1 MILFNPKKYERWHAD
16 ERSKEIVLKTIAFF
30 EGKGL
35 KKIKADDQAGIWYDD
50 FLDFIRQERIFATLL
65 TPAGYGSPESRW
77 DMWRISEY
85 NEVLAFYGLQY
96 WYAWQVTILGLGPI
110 WMGSNEAMKQTAA
123 RLLDEG
129 GIFAFG
135 LSEKEHGADLY
146 ATEMTLFPQEDGT
159 FLARGE
165 KYYIGNGNKAAL
177 VSTFGK
183 VHGTGEYIFFA
194 VKTDHPCYEC
204 VKKIDTSGMRQAYV
218 AHYKLNDYPLT
229 VEDILSRGP
238 LAWESALNTVNIG
251 KFELGFASIG
261 VCTHALYE
269 ALDHTVRR
277 VLYGRPMTDFLH
289 VRTALT
295 EACARLSAMKLC
307 GLRVADYLRC
317 ASVDDRRYLLFNPI
331 VKMKVTSQGK
341 KVVDLLHE
349 VIAAKGFEQ
358 STYFETALRDI
369 GMLPKLEGTE
379 HVNQALIIKF
389 ISGYF
394 FAHQDFPET
403 PKRNDPSND
412 AHLFRLHTGEL
423 SKIKFPDYRKCYEGV
438 NIPNVLVF
446 REQVELFKD
455 LLIKN
460 PPTKKQAADIDYLF
474 ALGELFILIVYA
486 QLILENVK
494 IYKIDDDL
502 VNEIFKFMIKD
513 FDSSVLNML
522 VSFENTLDQEVLFMK
537 MTKKPLLERL
547 RFNRVWEKHVVALK
561 DQYVMNE

>member
-35 KKIKADDQAGIWYDD
+35 KKIKTDDQEGVWYDD

-65 TPAGYGSPESRW
+65 TPAGYGAPESRW

-85 NEVLAFYGLQY
+85 NEILAFYGLQY

-110 WMGSNEAMKQTAA
+110 WMGSNEVMKHEAA
-123 RLLDEG
+123 RLLTEG

-146 ATEMTLFPQEDGT
+146 ASEVTLHPQEDGT

-177 VSTFGK
+177 VSTFGRI
-183 VHGTGEYIFFA
+183 HGTGEYVFFA
-194 VKTDHPCYEC
+194 VRTGHPCYEC
-204 VKKIDTSGMRQAYV
+204 VKKIDTSGVRQAYV
-218 AHYKLNDYPLT
+218 AHFKLNDYPLT
-229 VEDILSRGP
+229 LEDILSRGP
-238 LAWESALNTVNIG
+238 MAWESALNTINIG
-251 KFELGFASIG
+251 KFGLGFASIG
-261 VCTHALYE
+261 VCSHALYE
-269 ALDHTVRR
+269 ALGHAGRR
-277 VLYGRPMTDFLH
+277 VLYGRPVTDFPH
-289 VRTALT
+289 VRTAFI
-295 EACARLSAMKLC
+295 EAFARLSAMKLC
-307 GLRVADYLRC
+307 GLRVSDYLRC
-317 ASVDDRRYLLFNPI
+317 ATEDDRRYLLFNPI
-331 VKMKVTSQGK
+331 VKMKVTSQGV

-358 STYFETALRDI
+358 STYFEMAIRDI

-379 HVNQALIIKF
+379 HVNMALIIKF
-389 ISGYF
+389 MAGYF
-394 FAHQDFPET
+394 FAHQDYPET
-403 PKRNDPSND
+403 QKRNDPSND
-412 AHLFRLHTGEL
+412 AYLFKQHTGGL

-446 REQVELFKD
+446 REQVELFKE
-455 LLIKN
+455 LLIKT
-460 PPTKKQAADIDYLF
+460 PPTKKQAADIDYMF
-474 ALGELFILIVYA
+474 ALGELFTLIVYA

-502 VNEIFKFMIKD
+502 VNEIFKFMTKD
-513 FDSSVLNML
+513 IDRFALNMV
-522 VSFENTLDQEVLFMK
+522 VSFENTPDQEALFMK
-537 MTKKPLLERL
+537 MIKKPILDRQ
-547 RFNRVWEKHVVALK
+547 RFNRVWEKYVFALK